1 MSLTYFKRQKRQYLL
16 WAAVLLLMGVLPSQ
30 FPIFWVRAFA
40 MVFLFIYWASAWN
53 IIGGMAGE
61 INFLHPL
68 FIGAGAYSSTV
79 LYLKLGV
86 SPWLGMFLGAAIAV
100 AIGLVIGWICYRSG
114 LPHLSFALICL
125 GFSHIGE
132 IIALEWNLLGGSRGL
147 VIRPAPGFAN
157 MQFRDISSYY
167 YMGLIMALFMVGLCL
182 WISRSKIGVYLKAIK
197 NNEMAASA
205 IGINTVRYRLLALAI
220 SAFFCALGGTF
231 YAQLVLFID
240 PPSAVSITTVISMIL
255 FCAIGGFGTVWGPVV
270 GTLLLMPVGEAVRL
284 YFMTG
289 FHLIVY
295 GIVVII
301 VILMTPH
308 GLVPWFQE
316 IMKRSKSEGQNKE
329 HLLQRGLR

>member
-1 MSLTYFKRQKRQYLL
+1 MMGNNPKQDKRAFLL
-16 WAAVLLLMGVLPSQ
+16 WAVLLVIFLALPSQ
-30 FPIFWVRAFA
+30 LSITWVRIFA

-79 LYLKLGV
+79 LYIHFGV
-86 SPWLGMFLGAAIAV
+86 SPWVGMLLGAAIAV
-100 AIGLVIGWICYRSG
+100 VVGLVIGWICYRSG

-132 IIALEWNLLGGSRGL
+132 IIALEWDLLGGSRGL

-157 MQFRDISSYY
+157 MQFESINSYY
-167 YMGLIMALFMVGLCL
+167 YVGLGMVVFMVGLCL
-182 WISRSKIGVYLKAIK
+182 WISRSKIGFYLKAIK
-197 NNEMAASA
+197 HNEMASSA
-205 IGINTVRYRLLALAI
+205 IGINTVRYRLVALAI

-231 YAQLVLFID
+231 YAQLVRYID
-240 PPSAVSITTVISMIL
+240 PHSAVSITAVISMIL

-270 GTLLLMPVGEAVRL
+270 GTLILMPLGEVVRL
-284 YFMTG
+284 YVMTG

-295 GIVVII
+295 GVVVII
-301 VILMTPH
+301 VIMLTPH
-308 GLVPWFQE
+308 GLVPWFQSM
-316 IMKRSKSEGQNKE
+316 MKRRAQGKPV
-329 HLLQRGLR
+329 LGLGE

>member
-1 MSLTYFKRQKRQYLL
+1 MSLTHLHKQKKNYLF
-16 WAAVLLLMGVLPSQ
+16 WAAVVILFLVLPSQ

-79 LYLKLGV
+79 LYLRLGV

-100 AIGLVIGWICYRSG
+100 AIGLSIGWICYRSG

-125 GFSHIGE
+125 GFCHIGE
-132 IIALEWNLLGGSRGL
+132 IIALEWDLLGASRGL
-147 VIRPAPGFAN
+147 VIRPAPSFVN
-157 MQFRDISSYY
+157 MQFLDTSSYY
-167 YMGLIMALFMVGLCL
+167 YMGLIMAVFMVGLCL
-182 WISRSKIGVYLKAIK
+182 WISRSKIGIYLKAIK

-205 IGINTVRYRLLALAI
+205 IGINTVRYRLVALAI

-231 YAQLVLFID
+231 YAQFVLFID
-240 PPSAVSITTVISMIL
+240 PHSAVSITVVISMIL

-270 GTLLLMPVGEAVRL
+270 GTLLLMPVGEVVRL
-284 YFMTG
+284 YLMTG

-301 VILMTPH
+301 VILLTPH
-308 GLVPWFQE
+308 GLVPWFQD
-316 IMKRSKSEGQNKE
+316 MVKRRKTVSQGQSC
-329 HLLQRGLR
+329 